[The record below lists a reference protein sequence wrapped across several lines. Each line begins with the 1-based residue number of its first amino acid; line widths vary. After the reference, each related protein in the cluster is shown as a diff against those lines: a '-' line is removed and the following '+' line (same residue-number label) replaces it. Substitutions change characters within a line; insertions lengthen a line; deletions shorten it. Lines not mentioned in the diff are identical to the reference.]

1 MPWSNKGALVPARGD
16 SLATTFL
23 THRRTWIRLQARL
36 LPLPRPSKAR
46 TNQSERLHRRGVS
59 EAGSPFALN
68 TNENGKTAAPR
79 HPNRQHSRA
88 LEDLGWLDNKRN
100 QSKAQRGKNEQGD
113 GKH

>member
-1 MPWSNKGALVPARGD
+1 MKM
-16 SLATTFL
+16 
-23 THRRTWIRLQARL
+23 
-36 LPLPRPSKAR
+36 
-46 TNQSERLHRRGVS
+46 
-59 EAGSPFALN
+59 
-68 TNENGKTAAPR
+68 GKTAAPR